1 MSNLTKILYFKTA
14 IGPEILTIC
23 QFTTHQFIYPSPI
36 NQTINYVLEK
46 YHRSHKVQLE
56 QSKRILKIKKLVPI
70 FIDYQTTI
78 FPVKPQRSPIQYYIN
93 ACTING
99 LKSKGSST
107 IVYFDNGTF
116 ITVDAPYIF
125 IYKKWQESLTLSH
138 LLS

>member
-14 IGPEILTIC
+14 IGPETLTIC
-23 QFTTHQFIYPSPI
+23 QFTTHQFICPSTI
-36 NQTINYVLEK
+36 NQAINYILEK
-46 YHRSHKVQLE
+46 HQRSHTVQIK
-56 QSKRILKIKKLVPI
+56 QSKRLLKIRKLVPI
-70 FIDYQTTI
+70 YINHQTTI

-93 ACTING
+93 GCTING

-107 IVYFDNGTF
+107 IIYFNNGTF

-125 IYKKWQESLTLSH
+125 VYKKWQESLTLSH